1 VSNFQRELF
10 SPTEALLYDAARLL
24 GAKDLFYRL
33 YQRCKPPRAD
43 IARFAGIHRG
53 QRCFILGSGPS
64 LRKLDPEPL
73 AGECTFGVNG
83 VFLIHDWLGFEPTY
97 YAVED
102 RLVYE
107 DRFDDIRQR
116 VRRSTCFFPIQFSC
130 ERFDRPSHHYLRALY
145 ELGPGVDW
153 PDFSRDASRVVW
165 IGGTVMYVCLQL
177 AFHMGFDRVY
187 LLGVDLDYTKP
198 THVTERGGEW
208 TSHGDDPNHFHPDYF
223 GKGYRWHDPRTD
235 RMELAF
241 RKARRVF
248 EADGRRIYN
257 ATPGG
262 KLEVFERVPYDS
274 LF

>member
-1 VSNFQRELF
+1 MSHFQRELF
-10 SPTEALLYDAARLL
+10 SPLEALFYDGARLL
-24 GAKDLFYRL
+24 GAKDLFYRA
-33 YQRCKPPRAD
+33 YARCKPPRAEM
-43 IARFAGIHRG
+43 ARFEGIHRG
-53 QRCFILGSGPS
+53 QRCFILGGGPS

-73 AGECTFGVNG
+73 AGEISFGVNA
-83 VFLIHDWLGFEPTY
+83 VFLIRDWLGFEPTY

-116 VRRSTCFFPIQFSC
+116 VQRSTCFFPIQFSSP
-130 ERFDRPSHHYLRALY
+130 RFDRPSHHYFRALY
-145 ELGPGVDW
+145 ELGPARDW
-153 PDFSRDASRVVW
+153 PCFSRDPSRVVW

-177 AFHMGFDRVY
+177 AFYMGFDRVY
-187 LLGVDLDYTKP
+187 LLGVDLDYVKP
-198 THVTERGGEW
+198 AHVTERGGEW
-208 TSHGDDPNHFHPDYF
+208 TSQGDDPNHFHPDYF

-241 RKARRVF
+241 RKAHRIF
-248 EADGRRIYN
+248 EAEGRRIYN